1 MGDHLQTVPCGVL
14 WKSSLIPARDPDGG
28 SALYHLPTHRSS
40 RPWYLPATAH
50 LAAAASAPPLAPPC
64 SLLLQVGVSPG
75 ADVP

>member
-1 MGDHLQTVPCGVL
+1 MGDHLQTAPRGML
-14 WKSSLIPARDPDGG
+14 RESSLTPTQDPDGG
-28 SALYHLPTHRSS
+28 SALSHLPTHRSS

-50 LAAAASAPPLAPPC
+50 LAAAASAPPLAPPR